1 MVEDSE
7 IVEALSLNKIISNRE
22 QKLSFSEEYIK
33 QKASIIKENGQVEP
47 IIVRPLRDKNGTFE
61 ICEGQD
67 IYDALKYLKRPTA
80 QVIKKDYS
88 VNQGCEIALASLF
101 RYIKLTSIERE
112 DHVYARYI
120 NGKYK
125 TYRELSKIIPLS
137 PERIGELFYVKEQR
151 IKITGTNGPLV
162 STDAIIACKK
172 LSISDQRKF
181 CKLIEKGEISGR
193 AVHKEAKYIASR
205 TPDERK
211 ALLSGKYSYKD
222 VKYVIEK
229 RFPLTTQL
237 LDKIK
242 RKLKETIVI
251 EKAVKEERVVYS
263 AEIIRDITNLIKS
276 LDPTYIDKIEDE
288 IERKQAI
295 FDVNILIAIGSLLSY
310 NVNGMSHDLFTSI
323 HKGLGFSLEDIK
335 NLKED
340 GHSLFFESEYQTP
353 KEEELIEKSR
363 KLDTTRG
370 GLLEVLA

>member
-1 MVEDSE
+1 MVEDTE
-7 IVEALSLNKIISNRE
+7 MGEELLLSKIIPNRE
-22 QKLSFSEEYIK
+22 QKHTFSEEHIK

-47 IIVRPLRDKNGTFE
+47 IIVRPHNDKFE

-67 IYDALKYLKRPTA
+67 IYEALKYLKQPTA

-112 DHVYARYI
+112 DHVYARYK

-276 LDPTYIDKIEDE
+276 LDPTYIDNIEDE

-295 FDVNILIAIGSLLSY
+295 SDVNIWIAIGSLLSY
-310 NVNGMSHDLFTSI
+310 NVNGMPHDLFTSI
-323 HKGLGFSLEDIK
+323 HKGLGFSLEDIE

-353 KEEELIEKSR
+353 KEEELTEKIR
-363 KLDTTRG
+363 KVDKTRG
-370 GLLEVLA
+370 DPLKVLA